1 VKLLLDTHALIF
13 LTSNPSKLSS
23 TSRQLLKQPTVTPV
37 VSSASAWEITT
48 KHRLGKL
55 PEAALIVADWEG
67 MMKIIGA
74 QELSVSSAH
83 ALLAGGFSQD
93 HKDPFD
99 RLLAAQ
105 SILEGIPLV
114 SNDPLLADFPV
125 TLLW

>member
-1 VKLLLDTHALIF
+1 VKLLLDTHALIL
-13 LTSNPSKLSS
+13 LTSNHSKLSS
-23 TSRQLLKQPTVTPV
+23 TARQLLKQPTVTPV
-37 VSSASAWEITT
+37 VSSASAWEIAT
-48 KHRLGKL
+48 KHRLDKL
-55 PEAALIVADWEG
+55 PEAALVVADWEG
-67 MMKIIGA
+67 TMKIIGA

-114 SNDPLLADFPV
+114 SNDPLLEDFPV

>member
-1 VKLLLDTHALIF
+1 VKLLLDTHALIL

-23 TSRQLLKQPTVTPV
+23 TARQLLKQPTVTPV
-37 VSSASAWEITT
+37 VSSASAWEIAT

-55 PEAALIVADWEG
+55 PEAVLVVADWEG
-67 MMKIIGA
+67 TMKIIGA

-105 SILEGIPLV
+105 GILEGIPLV
-114 SNDPLLADFPV
+114 LNDPLLEDFPV